1 MLIRIQKHKRKIG
14 LLMILVK
21 GGKAGFIQKE
31 PWQLGEEVF
40 GGSEGMRET
49 GPNSSSARW
58 SKGVLT
64 TVAGW
69 GS

>member
-1 MLIRIQKHKRKIG
+1 MATGRG
-14 LLMILVK
+14 S
-21 GGKAGFIQKE
+21 F
-31 PWQLGEEVF
+31 F
-40 GGSEGMRET
+40 GRSEGMRET

-69 GS
+69 GPWWKLANQ